1 MKLKKAD
8 TAFSKWVR
16 RRDSFD
22 GVCLCPLCTDMA
34 LWQDFTCGHYIKR
47 RHLNTRWHPGN
58 AFAICAKCNSKMEN
72 DTELLNTYG
81 KWILRK
87 IGHDRWGDLM
97 KQRLSKEKY
106 MQHEID
112 EIEKEYNYYLKL
124 MG

>member
-58 AFAICAKCNSKMEN
+58 AFAICAKCNTEMEW
-72 DTELLNTYG
+72 NTYLLHRYG
-81 KWILRK
+81 LWIAAK
-87 IGHDRWGDLM
+87 IGPDRWGALM
-97 KQRLSKEKY
+97 AKRLSKEKY

-112 EIEKEYNYYLKL
+112 EIEKEYNDYLKL